1 MAMSFRNA
9 YVSAAARARDLAEL
23 AARKRR
29 YEEHRDEEL
38 ERCVIAYA
46 AHRVN
51 GGQQR
56 WEDFRREW
64 YLNQGGQ
71 DGR

>member
-1 MAMSFRNA
+1 MTPNWHQQR
-9 YVSAAARARDLAEL
+9 RARDLAEL

-46 AHRVN
+46 ANRVN
-51 GGQQR
+51 GGQDR
-56 WEDFRREW
+56 WEDFRWDW

>member
-1 MAMSFRNA
+1 MPSDW
-9 YVSAAARARDLAEL
+9 AASRRARDLAEL

-38 ERCVIAYA
+38 ERCVVAYA
-46 AHRVN
+46 AHRGN
-51 GGQQR
+51 GGQDR
-56 WEDFRREW
+56 WQDFRRAW